1 MFFDAPYRQLL
12 IMALAG
18 MVVAGLG
25 WLGHSAPERNH
36 GWRRL
41 EPSAMHW
48 TGLLL
53 ASGLVLLFLYVR
65 LFVGSSRADAEH
77 QMNVLTG
84 LIVAFGIGVLLCGW
98 AVARVRALGF
108 EWRGTW
114 VAWQDKG
121 QRTVRSMDDLTC
133 VRRNAVGLFVLS
145 FTDGSQVKLDE
156 YARGTGEL
164 LERIA
169 EKRRD
174 LLPSA

>member
-1 MFFDAPYRQLL
+1 MFFDPPYRQLL
-12 IMALAG
+12 IMALSG
-18 MVVAGLG
+18 LVVAGLG
-25 WLGHSAPERNH
+25 SLGHRAPERNH

-53 ASGLVLLFLYVR
+53 GGGLVLLFLYVR
-65 LFVGSSRADAEH
+65 LFVGSARADAEH

-84 LIVAFGIGVLLCGW
+84 LIVAFGVGVLLSGW
-98 AVARVRALGF
+98 ALARVRALAF

-114 VAWQDKG
+114 LAWQHKG
-121 QRTVRSMDDLTC
+121 ERTVRSMDDLTS
-133 VRRNAVGLFVLS
+133 VRRNALGLFVLS
-145 FTDGSQVKLDE
+145 FADGSQVKLDE

-169 EKRRD
+169 EKRSD
-174 LLPSA
+174 LLPAA